1 MAGPNTLDDGMTA
14 EHEARKLALIKRLRR
29 VEGQIRGIQG
39 MMERDADCEST
50 VQQLTAARRALDKV
64 FYETLA
70 CALQQELDTGTPA
83 DAGAQ
88 AQLEKISNLLT
99 KYG

>member
-1 MAGPNTLDDGMTA
+1 MTDELNDA
-14 EHEARKLALIKRLRR
+14 DLNPLHQERRSALIKRLKR
-29 VEGQIRGIQG
+29 VEGQLRGIQA
-39 MMERDADCEST
+39 MMQRESDCEAV

-70 CALQQELDTGTPA
+70 CALQQDLDTDDA
-83 DAGAQ
+83 LSAGAQ
-88 AQLEKISNLLT
+88 VKLDKITTLLT

>member
-1 MAGPNTLDDGMTA
+1 MST
-14 EHEARKLALIKRLRR
+14 EHETRKQALIKRLRR

-39 MMERDADCEST
+39 MMEREADCEAT

-70 CALQQELDTGTPA
+70 CALQQELDGSSSD
-83 DAGAQ
+83 DANT
-88 AQLEKISNLLT
+88 QLKLDKISTLLT